1 MTLGILVLDGKM
13 ANEPGC
19 MACEATFPY
28 PVIRHVV
35 AGAETP
41 FDQDSARKLL
51 PAYVAAARELQDR
64 GVSAITANCGLI
76 ALLQPE
82 LSAAVRVPVVTSS
95 LVSVPLAHRI
105 CGGRTVG
112 VLTFFTSA
120 VDEAN
125 FRACGWSADDIPV
138 VVCGVGRHES
148 WLEFLRTK
156 EIDEPLR
163 VRLRADLRQTID
175 EMLDIE
181 PDLGAIVCECTM
193 IPAVLDDVRRELPVP
208 VYDIL
213 TVLDWTMSGFSRA
226 QRGVLV
232 S

>member
-13 ANEPGC
+13 ADEPGC
-19 MACEATFPY
+19 MACEATFSY

-35 AGAETP
+35 AGAQTP
-41 FDQDSARKLL
+41 FDQESARALL
-51 PAYVAAARELQDR
+51 PAYVAAAREVQAR
-64 GVSAITANCGLI
+64 GASVITANCGLI

-95 LVSVPLAHRI
+95 LVAVPLVHRI
-105 CGGRTVG
+105 AGGRPVG
-112 VLTFFTSA
+112 VLTFFTAA

-125 FRACGWSADDIPV
+125 FRACGWSADDVPV
-138 VVCGVGRHES
+138 VVNGVGRHES

-156 EIDEPLR
+156 EIDERLR
-163 VRLRADLRQTID
+163 ARLRADLRQTID
-175 EMLDIE
+175 EMLDIA

-193 IPAVLDDVRRELPVP
+193 IPAVLDDVRRELPIP

-213 TVLDWTMSGFSRA
+213 TVLDWAMSGFARSPQA
-226 QRGVLV
+226 ALV
-232 S
+232 P